1 MVKLEISGFIKA
13 ITNFLILTIIVIAV
27 ASYFVESAEY
37 MGPAILGVGFV
48 SLIMMK
54 FLGIN
59 LSTVYPD
66 MIFGAIDNGVLVFT
80 AVLGANFAGVF
91 GAIVGGVAGNTITD
105 GIGGLFEGHIAQNQR
120 KYEID
125 NLRTPLSTSLGKMS
139 GCLLGA
145 GVILILMWFVG
156 LI

>member
-1 MVKLEISGFIKA
+1 MVKLKISGFIRA
-13 ITNFLILTIIVIAV
+13 VSSFLILSIIVVAV
-27 ASYFVESAEY
+27 SSYFVGSPEY
-37 MGPAILGVGFV
+37 MGPAILGIGFV

-54 FLGIN
+54 FLKIN

-66 MIFGAIDNGVLVFT
+66 MVFGAIDNGVLVFT
-80 AVLGANFAGVF
+80 AILGGTFAGVF
-91 GAIVGGVAGNTITD
+91 GAVVGGVAGNTITD

-125 NLRTPLSTSLGKMS
+125 NLRTSLSTSLGKMS
-139 GCLLGA
+139 GCLFGA